1 MYTQILSKSSS
12 SRPNAGRSEGKDDD
26 DDNDTH
32 PTASPTRP
40 STTRPT
46 TTSHNTTYT
55 TPQQVYYDLGIRQ
68 LKIWLEEDEDK
79 GHEQARID
87 REEKA
92 REARSTHEEFVK
104 KKNRYIHYSL
114 YTTHYTTLHLLP
126 SFLSYTL
133 IHFIN
138 LFYLYLNTGIGHNS
152 DPSSLTYIVSVSK
165 CPNNSPPPPL
175 IPIINYPP
183 CLMVKK

>member
-1 MYTQILSKSSS
+1 MLSKSSS
-12 SRPNAGRSEGKDDD
+12 SRPNASRSEGKDDD
-26 DDNDTH
+26 TH
-32 PTASPTRP
+32 PTSSPIRP

-46 TTSHNTTYT
+46 TTTTPYN

-104 KKNRYIHYSL
+104 KKNRYTICNILL
-114 YTTHYTTLHLLP
+114 YTLYMGYTYIHTIY
-126 SFLSYTL
+126 SYTL
-133 IHFIN
+133 LCLMHT
-138 LFYLYLNTGIGHNS
+138 YT
-152 DPSSLTYIVSVSK
+152 LTHICLHYFFTYVSV
-165 CPNNSPPPPL
+165 
-175 IPIINYPP
+175 II
-183 CLMVKK
+183 LTLHF